1 MAELIAQGRNPT
13 DQWRRELRDQE
24 PVVLGRE
31 QVEWAVPWDPF
42 ISRRHA
48 EIVWHEGRLRVAR
61 LPRARN
67 PILLQGKECNSFEIA
82 PGDFFVIGETTF
94 LLSDDPTSKSV
105 SALPAVQEMTISPL
119 ELANLK

>member
-13 DQWRRELRDQE
+13 DQWRRQLPDQQA
-24 PVVLGRE
+24 VVVGRE
-31 QVEWAVPWDPF
+31 QVDWAVPWDPF

-48 EIVWHEGRLRVAR
+48 EVVWQGGRLRVLR

-94 LLSDDPTSKSV
+94 LLSEDPTTRSI
-105 SALPAVQEMTISPL
+105 SAVPPVQEMTISPL
-119 ELANLK
+119 ELAQ